1 MTIAVASLALAS
13 NPGKT
18 TGASAAASLPSD
30 QFAGAGLEETSIVAG
45 DFASLLS
52 GQKAKA
58 LDSEVLSLLQDPATG
73 TELLSAA
80 GVNDTNW
87 VFAALGI
94 APPAETIA
102 RLTIPVT
109 GEEPLDADG
118 GGSALEGIA
127 ARRGAVGLLAEANT
141 PLKQENTDY
150 MVGKTLFQSPTGENP
165 AANDG
170 LPVAGAAILAA
181 PLALKE
187 FRPLHGENVVAPV
200 AGNGM
205 AEAIAASRPTVSQT
219 GGAPTPVAAP
229 LHDAT
234 WPTEFS
240 QKIVWMSR
248 SDVQNAQITLNP
260 PQLGPIEISLN
271 IRNEQATAAFVSANP
286 EVREAI
292 ESALPRLREMLAG
305 AGVELGQANVSAESF
320 RQADGRQAA
329 GGDNR
334 GTGSSEDSS
343 RNEGGVSP
351 PIAAMPERRGN
362 GLVDT
367 FA

>member
-13 NPGKT
+13 NAGKT
-18 TGASAAASLPSD
+18 TGASAAASLPGD

-45 DFASLLS
+45 DFASLLG

-58 LDSEVLSLLQDPATG
+58 LDSEVLSLLQDSATE
-73 TELLSAA
+73 TELLGAA
-80 GVNDTNW
+80 GGNDTNW

-94 APPAETIA
+94 APPAETMA
-102 RLTIPVT
+102 RLTKPVT
-109 GEEPLDADG
+109 GEVSLDAAG

-127 ARRGAVGLLAEANT
+127 ARRSAADLLADAGASARHEGTEGAVGKA
-141 PLKQENTDY
+141 
-150 MVGKTLFQSPTGENP
+150 LFQSPTGENP

-181 PLALKE
+181 PLAPKE
-187 FRPLHGENVVAPV
+187 FRPLHGENVATPV
-200 AGNGM
+200 AGHGM
-205 AEAIAASRPTVSQT
+205 AEAIAASRPTASQT
-219 GGAPTPVAAP
+219 SSAPTPVAAP

-320 RQADGRQAA
+320 RQADGRQAS

-334 GTGSSEDSS
+334 GTGSSEDGSHKG
-343 RNEGGVSP
+343 GGVSS